1 VRRSPDGTLELG
13 RGPGRGAWL
22 CSPPRALECLDAALR
37 RGALAR
43 ALRVEVSDA
52 SAVRL
57 RARLEGLRDA

>member
-1 VRRSPDGTLELG
+1 VRRASDGALELG

-22 CSPPRALECLDAALR
+22 CAPPRVVECLDAALR

-43 ALRVEVSDA
+43 ALRVEVPDA
-52 SAVRL
+52 TAARL